1 MKLRLLLLLFSL
13 LGIGLF
19 GNAQDKEKAKNK
31 SKVENA
37 QPEIPV
43 TVTGSKKS
51 THQKPPPLPKIEKE
65 GKPLPPVEVTKF
77 TPPKIVKDSKAP
89 PPPPAPGG
97 KGAIIKALPPTKV
110 EMPPSVTAKEMK
122 VEKILPPPPPPP
134 PAPGKKG
141 AIIRLLPP
149 TKVGMPPSLTAK
161 EGKVGKILPP
171 PPPRSK
177 TAHPVPE
184 LYMHYQLVTK
194 EMKLSMARFA

>member
-110 EMPPSVTAKEMK
+110 EMPPSVT
-122 VEKILPPPPPPP
+122 V
-134 PAPGKKG
+134 
-141 AIIRLLPP
+141 
-149 TKVGMPPSLTAK
+149 K
-161 EGKVGKILPP
+161 EGKVGKIPPP
-171 PPPRSK
+171 PPPRPKRTNSVPEK
-177 TAHPVPE
+177 PAEPWITPEVPE
-184 LYMHYQLVTK
+184 LYMQY
-194 EMKLSMARFA
+194 